1 MTITFRSFP
10 VLALAATGLLAA
22 LCAPAAAQAPDKL
35 SIVVFGAP
43 SLGAFM
49 PPIIKAKKFDAA
61 NRLDIDFAERTPD
74 AYTAQF
80 NSGEFK
86 VGGSASLM
94 TIALGD
100 IRGAKVKY
108 LFNLFDLWGA
118 VVTSRPD
125 IKTLKDLEGKQ
136 LAAAKA
142 TTNYVMFEFFA
153 KKSGV
158 DVSKIEVVNTATPGL
173 IGYALADRADA
184 IQIWEPAYTLLRSKK
199 PDIRNLDQRTEV
211 SWKQYGGGD
220 FIPYLGV
227 AAHTDWIEQNPAII
241 PRLYATYQQAAEWIK
256 QNPDEAAALIA
267 PKANAEDRK
276 AMAELIRSNERL
288 GMHVGPAAGMRK
300 EIEAVYQAGRDVGY
314 FPKAPS
320 GGSVYTKAIP

>member
-1 MTITFRSFP
+1 MTSMFRNFCTAFTSIAVF
-10 VLALAATGLLAA
+10 VA
-22 LCAPAAAQAPDKL
+22 APAAAQAPDKL

-49 PPIIKAKKFDAA
+49 PPVIKARKFDEA

-86 VGGSASLM
+86 LGGSA
-94 TIALGD
+94 ALLTVGLAD
-100 IRGAKVKY
+100 IRGVKVKY

-118 VVTSRPD
+118 VVTSRPE

-153 KKSGV
+153 KKAGAE
-158 DVSKIEVVNTATPGL
+158 VSKIEVVNTATPGL
-173 IGYALADRADA
+173 IGYAMADRADA
-184 IQIWEPAYTLLRSKK
+184 IQIWEPAYTLLKSKK
-199 PDIRNLDQRTEV
+199 PEIRNLDQRTEA
-211 SWKQYGGGD
+211 SWKAFGGGN

-227 AAHTDWIEQNPAII
+227 AGHTDWIEQNQALI
-241 PRLYATYQQAAEWIK
+241 PRLYATYKQAAEWIR
-256 QNPDEAAALIA
+256 QNPEAAAPLIA
-267 PKANAEDRK
+267 PKSNAEDQK
-276 AMAELIRSNERL
+276 AIVALIRANDRL
-288 GMHVGPAAGMRK
+288 GMNVAPAAGMRK
-300 EIEAVYQAGRDVGY
+300 EIEAVYKAGQDVGY

-320 GGSVYTKAIP
+320 AESIYMKAIP

>member
-1 MTITFRSFP
+1 MTATVHHSRRL
-10 VLALAATGLLAA
+10 LATALLAA
-22 LCAPAAAQAPDKL
+22 LSAPAAAQAPDKL

-86 VGGSASLM
+86 LGGSA
-94 TIALGD
+94 ALLTVGLAD
-100 IRGAKVKY
+100 IRGVKVKY

-227 AAHTDWIEQNPAII
+227 AAHTDWIEQNQAVI

-267 PKANAEDRK
+267 PKANTEDRK
-276 AMAELIRSNERL
+276 AMAELVRSNERL
-288 GMHVGPAAGMRK
+288 GMHVAPAAGMRS
-300 EIEAVYQAGRDVGY
+300 EIAAVYQAGRDVGY

-320 GGSVYTKAIP
+320 GESVYTKAMP

>member
-1 MTITFRSFP
+1 MTSRHRGFW
-10 VLALAATGLLAA
+10 ALLVAASA
-22 LCAPAAAQAPDKL
+22 LSAPAAAQAPDKL

-49 PPIIKAKKFDAA
+49 PPVIKARKFDEA
-61 NRLDIDFAERTPD
+61 NRLDIEFAERTPD

-86 VGGSASLM
+86 LGGSA
-94 TIALGD
+94 ALLTVGLAD
-100 IRGAKVKY
+100 IRGVKVKY

-118 VVTSRPD
+118 VVTSRPE

-136 LAAAKA
+136 LAGAKA

-158 DVSKIEVVNTATPGL
+158 DISKIEVVNTATPGL
-173 IGYALADRADA
+173 IGYAMADRADA
-184 IQIWEPAYTLLRSKK
+184 IQIWEPAYTLLKSKK
-199 PDIRNLDQRTEV
+199 PEIRNLDQRTEA
-211 SWKQYGGGD
+211 SWKAFGGGD

-241 PRLYATYQQAAEWIK
+241 PRLYATYRQAAEWIR
-256 QNPDEAAALIA
+256 QNPEAAAPLIA
-267 PKANAEDRK
+267 PKANAEDQK
-276 AMAELIRSNERL
+276 AIAALIRSNERL
-288 GMHVGPAAGMRK
+288 SMNVAPAAGMRK
-300 EIEAVYQAGRDVGY
+300 EIEAVYKAGQDVGY

-320 GGSVYTKAIP
+320 SGSIYMKAIP

>member
-1 MTITFRSFP
+1 MTFAFRGF
-10 VLALAATGLLAA
+10 LALLVAAIA
-22 LCAPAAAQAPDKL
+22 LPAPAPAQAPDKL
-35 SIVVFGAP
+35 SIVVCGPRA
-43 SLGAFM
+43 LGAFM
-49 PPIIKAKKFDAA
+49 PPVIKAKKFDAA

-86 VGGSASLM
+86 LGGSA
-94 TIALGD
+94 ALLTVGLAD
-100 IRGAKVKY
+100 IRGVKVKY

-153 KKSGV
+153 KKNGV

-199 PDIRNLDQRTEV
+199 PDIRNLDQRTDV

-220 FIPYLGV
+220 FIPYLGGAGHTRLDELDPTLHSPAYAQHL
-227 AAHTDWIEQNPAII
+227 AAGQWVV
-241 PRLYATYQQAAEWIK
+241 
-256 QNPDEAAALIA
+256 DE
-267 PKANAEDRK
+267 
-276 AMAELIRSNERL
+276 IRS
-288 GMHVGPAAGMRK
+288 
-300 EIEAVYQAGRDVGY
+300 D
-314 FPKAPS
+314 
-320 GGSVYTKAIP
+320 